1 MERKILL
8 TECPDSKGLIAQIT
22 NICYK
27 HQLNIIRNTEYVDPV
42 SGQFYMRTE
51 LEGVFNDQTLLF
63 DLDRALPKGS
73 QRSLVS
79 QSAKR
84 VVILV
89 TKEAH
94 CLGDILI
101 KVFDGS
107 LALDIAAVVGNYP
120 ELEQL
125 AALCDRYAPA
135 MVSDHLS
142 WSGSASNRYPDLL
155 PVPYTA
161 EVLDHFAVQVA
172 RVQDRLGR
180 TMLIENPSRYLAFR
194 GDTMHEAEFL
204 HALCARTGCGLLL
217 DINNIEVT
225 ATNCGLD
232 TDAMIHAIDPALVGE
247 IHLAG
252 HAAEQHPHGPL
263 LIDDHGSQVS
273 DETWR
278 LFARFI
284 DRAGP
289 LPVLIEWDINVPEFD
304 VLLTEAGV
312 AGAIMNRAAR
322 GRHALRGQPYAL
334 A

>member
-1 MERKILL
+1 MLADISSSPLPLRAGVSLKPQHYPDALERVSASIDGGDCAPAWFEVHPQNYFGAGGPPHRWL
-8 TECPDSKGLIAQIT
+8 TAFADVAPISFHSVGLS
-22 NICYK
+22 
-27 HQLNIIRNTEYVDPV
+27 LG
-42 SGQFYMRTE
+42 SG
-51 LEGVFNDQTLLF
+51 EGVN
-63 DLDRALPKGS
+63 LD
-73 QRSLVS
+73 
-79 QSAKR
+79 
-84 VVILV
+84 
-89 TKEAH
+89 
-94 CLGDILI
+94 
-101 KVFDGS
+101 
-107 LALDIAAVVGNYP
+107 

-232 TDAMIHAIDPALVGE
+232 TDAMIDAIDPALVGE

-289 LPVLIEWDINVPEFD
+289 LPVLIEWDTNVPEFD
-304 VLLTEAGV
+304 VLVTEAGV
-312 AGAIMNRAAR
+312 AGAIMNRATR
-322 GRHALRGQPYAL
+322 GRQALRGRPHAM